1 MNALTKKNAMVLS
14 KDEYVK
20 ATNDIYKTALE
31 DGVRQGIAACLL
43 CLNMHYD
50 WKEKRLSRFAGG
62 VQDILKLPSVLG
74 KDIDGNTVVEYFRNE
89 FDVDIDIDE
98 LEMEVKL

>member
-1 MNALTKKNAMVLS
+1 MNVNVKNNAIVLTQDKYTSVF
-14 KDEYVK
+14 
-20 ATNDIYKTALE
+20 NDIYKTALE

-74 KDIDGNTVVEYFRNE
+74 KDIDGNTVVEYLRNE
-89 FDVDIDIDE
+89 FDIDIDE

>member
-1 MNALTKKNAMVLS
+1 MNALINKNVMVLS
-14 KDEYVK
+14 KGEYIK

-43 CLNMHYD
+43 CLNMHYN

-74 KDIDGNTVVEYFRNE
+74 KDIDGNTVVEYLRNE
-89 FDVDIDIDE
+89 FGIDIDE

>member
-1 MNALTKKNAMVLS
+1 MNARIDKNAIVLS
-14 KDEYVK
+14 PDEYIR

-31 DGVRQGIAACLL
+31 DGVQQGIAACLL

-74 KDIDGNTVVEYFRNE
+74 KDIDGNTVIEYLEEE
-89 FDVDIDIDE
+89 FGIDVNE

>member
-1 MNALTKKNAMVLS
+1 MNVNVKNNAMIITP
-14 KDEYVK
+14 DEYAK

-62 VQDILKLPSVLG
+62 VQDILKLPSILG
-74 KDIDGNTVVEYFRNE
+74 KDIDGNTVIEYLRNE
-89 FDVDIDIDE
+89 FDIDIDE

>member
-1 MNALTKKNAMVLS
+1 MNVRLHEMVLTQ
-14 KDEYVK
+14 DEYTSVV
-20 ATNDIYKTALE
+20 NDIYKTALK

-50 WKEKRLSRFAGG
+50 WKEKRLSRFTGG
-62 VQDILKLPSVLG
+62 VQDILKLPG
-74 KDIDGNTVVEYFRNE
+74 AMDKDIDGNTVAEYLRNE
-89 FDVDIDIDE
+89 FGINIDE

>member
-1 MNALTKKNAMVLS
+1 MNTLVKKNAIVLS
-14 KDEYVK
+14 PDEYIK

-31 DGVRQGIAACLL
+31 DGVRQGIATCLL

-74 KDIDGNTVVEYFRNE
+74 RDIDGNTVSEYLRNE
-89 FDVDIDIDE
+89 FNVDIDE
-98 LEMEVKL
+98 LEMEVNL

>member
-1 MNALTKKNAMVLS
+1 MNAFIKKNEMIITP
-14 KDEYVK
+14 DEYVK
-20 ATNDIYKTALE
+20 MTNDIYKTALE

-50 WKEKRLSRFAGG
+50 WKEKRLSRFTGG
-62 VQDILKLPSVLG
+62 VQDILNLPGVMD
-74 KDIDGNTVVEYFRNE
+74 KDIDGNTVVEYLRNE
-89 FDVDIDIDE
+89 FSIDIDE

>member
-1 MNALTKKNAMVLS
+1 MNVRLHEIVLTQ
-14 KDEYVK
+14 DEYTSVV
-20 ATNDIYKTALE
+20 NDVYKTALE

-50 WKEKRLSRFAGG
+50 WKEKRLSRFACG
-62 VQDILKLPSVLG
+62 VQDVLKLPSVFG

-89 FDVDIDIDE
+89 FGIDVDE

>member
-1 MNALTKKNAMVLS
+1 MNTLVKKNAIVLS
-14 KDEYVK
+14 LDEYAR
-20 ATNDIYKTALE
+20 ATNDIYRTALE

-74 KDIDGNTVVEYFRNE
+74 RDIDGNTVIEYLEEE
-89 FDVDIDIDE
+89 FGIDVDE
-98 LEMEVKL
+98 LEMKVEVE

>member
-1 MNALTKKNAMVLS
+1 MNARVKNNTIFLS
-14 KDEYVK
+14 PDEYIK
-20 ATNDIYKTALE
+20 TITDIYKTALE

-74 KDIDGNTVVEYFRNE
+74 RDIDGNTVIEYLEEE
-89 FDVDIDIDE
+89 FGIDVDE

>member
-1 MNALTKKNAMVLS
+1 MKVRLHEMVLTQ
-14 KDEYVK
+14 DEYTSVV
-20 ATNDIYKTALE
+20 NDIYKTALE

-62 VQDILKLPSVLG
+62 AQDILKLPSVLG
-74 KDIDGNTVVEYFRNE
+74 KDVDGNTVAEYLRNE
-89 FDVDIDIDE
+89 FGIDIDE

>member
-1 MNALTKKNAMVLS
+1 MNIRLHETVLTQ
-14 KDEYVK
+14 DEYASVV
-20 ATNDIYKTALE
+20 NDIYKTALE

-62 VQDILKLPSVLG
+62 VQDILKLPSV
-74 KDIDGNTVVEYFRNE
+74 
-89 FDVDIDIDE
+89 
-98 LEMEVKL
+98 

>member
-1 MNALTKKNAMVLS
+1 MNALVKKNTIVLS
-14 KDEYVK
+14 PDEYVK
-20 ATNDIYKTALE
+20 ATDDIYKTALE

-62 VQDILKLPSVLG
+62 VQDILKLPRVLG
-74 KDIDGNTVVEYFRNE
+74 RDIDGNTVIEYLEEE
-89 FDVDIDIDE
+89 FGIDVDE

>member
-1 MNALTKKNAMVLS
+1 MNALAKKNALVFS
-14 KDEYVK
+14 PDEYVK
-20 ATNDIYKTALE
+20 ATDDIYKTALE
-31 DGVRQGIAACLL
+31 DGIRQGIAACLL

-74 KDIDGNTVVEYFRNE
+74 RDIDGNTVIEYLEEE
-89 FDVDIDIDE
+89 FGIDVDE
-98 LEMEVKL
+98 LEVEVEL

>member
-62 VQDILKLPSVLG
+62 VQDILKLPRYWAKTLTE
-74 KDIDGNTVVEYFRNE
+74 IQLLNTR
-89 FDVDIDIDE
+89 
-98 LEMEVKL
+98 EMNSASILMNLKWR

>member
-1 MNALTKKNAMVLS
+1 MNALAKKNALVFS
-14 KDEYVK
+14 PDEYIR
-20 ATNDIYKTALE
+20 ATDDIYKTALE

-74 KDIDGNTVVEYFRNE
+74 RDIDGNTVIEYLEEE
-89 FDVDIDIDE
+89 FGIDVDE
-98 LEMEVKL
+98 LEVEVEL

>member
-1 MNALTKKNAMVLS
+1 MNALAKKNALVFS
-14 KDEYVK
+14 PDEYEK
-20 ATNDIYKTALE
+20 MNNDIYRTALE

-50 WKEKRLSRFAGG
+50 WKEKRLSRFVGG

-74 KDIDGNTVVEYFRNE
+74 RDIDGNTVIEYLEEE
-89 FDVDIDIDE
+89 FGIDVDE

>member
-1 MNALTKKNAMVLS
+1 MNIRLHEMVLTQ
-14 KDEYVK
+14 DEYASVV
-20 ATNDIYKTALE
+20 NDIYKTALE

-89 FDVDIDIDE
+89 FGIDIDE
-98 LEMEVKL
+98 LEMQVKL

>member
-1 MNALTKKNAMVLS
+1 MKVRLHEMVLTQ
-14 KDEYVK
+14 DEYTSVV
-20 ATNDIYKTALE
+20 NDIYKTALE
-31 DGVRQGIAACLL
+31 DGVRLGIAACLL

-50 WKEKRLSRFAGG
+50 WKEKRLSRFTGG

-74 KDIDGNTVVEYFRNE
+74 KDIDGNTVVDYLRNE
-89 FDVDIDIDE
+89 FGIDVDE

>member
-1 MNALTKKNAMVLS
+1 MNAFTKKNTIVLS
-14 KDEYVK
+14 PDEYVR
-20 ATNDIYKTALE
+20 ATNDIYETALE
-31 DGVRQGIAACLL
+31 DGARQGIAACLL

-74 KDIDGNTVVEYFRNE
+74 KDVDGNTVAEYLRNE
-89 FDVDIDIDE
+89 FGIDIDE

>member
-1 MNALTKKNAMVLS
+1 MNALINKNVMVLS
-14 KDEYVK
+14 KDEYIK
-20 ATNDIYKTALE
+20 ATNDIYKTGLE

-74 KDIDGNTVVEYFRNE
+74 KDIDGNTVVEYLRNE
-89 FDVDIDIDE
+89 FGVDIDE

>member
-1 MNALTKKNAMVLS
+1 MNALINKNVMVLS
-14 KDEYVK
+14 KDEYIK

-43 CLNMHYD
+43 CLTMHYN

-89 FDVDIDIDE
+89 FGIDIDE

>member
-1 MNALTKKNAMVLS
+1 MNALVKKNVIVLS
-14 KDEYVK
+14 PDEYVR
-20 ATNDIYKTALE
+20 ATDDIYKTALE

-50 WKEKRLSRFAGG
+50 WKAKRLSRFAGG

-74 KDIDGNTVVEYFRNE
+74 RDIDGNTVIEYLEEE
-89 FDVDIDIDE
+89 FGIDVDE

>member
-1 MNALTKKNAMVLS
+1 MNVNVKNNAMIITP
-14 KDEYVK
+14 DEYAK

-62 VQDILKLPSVLG
+62 VQDILKLPSILG
-74 KDIDGNTVVEYFRNE
+74 KDIDGNTVLDYLRHE
-89 FDVDIDIDE
+89 FDIDIDK

>member
-1 MNALTKKNAMVLS
+1 MKVRLHEMVLTQ
-14 KDEYVK
+14 DEYTSVV
-20 ATNDIYKTALE
+20 NDIYKTALE

-62 VQDILKLPSVLG
+62 VQDILKLPSVFE
-74 KDIDGNTVVEYFRNE
+74 KDIDGNTVVEYLRNE
-89 FDVDIDIDE
+89 FGIDIDE

>member
-1 MNALTKKNAMVLS
+1 MNAFIKKNEMILS
-14 KDEYVK
+14 PDEYVR

-62 VQDILKLPSVLG
+62 VQNILNLPSVLG
-74 KDIDGNTVVEYFRNE
+74 EGIDGNTVVEYLRNE
-89 FDVDIDIDE
+89 FNIDIDE
-98 LEMEVKL
+98 LEMEVKI

>member
-1 MNALTKKNAMVLS
+1 MNALINKNVMVLS
-14 KDEYVK
+14 KDEYIK

-31 DGVRQGIAACLL
+31 DGVRQGIATCLL

-74 KDIDGNTVVEYFRNE
+74 KDIDGNTVAEYLRNE
-89 FDVDIDIDE
+89 FGIDIDE
-98 LEMEVKL
+98 LEMEEKL

>member
-1 MNALTKKNAMVLS
+1 
-14 KDEYVK
+14 
-20 ATNDIYKTALE
+20 
-31 DGVRQGIAACLL
+31 
-43 CLNMHYD
+43 MHYD

-89 FDVDIDIDE
+89 FDVDIDE
-98 LEMEVKL
+98 LEMGVRL

>member
-1 MNALTKKNAMVLS
+1 MNALTKKNTIVLTQDKYTS
-14 KDEYVK
+14 V
-20 ATNDIYKTALE
+20 ANDIYKTALE

-74 KDIDGNTVVEYFRNE
+74 KDIDGNTVVEYLRNE
-89 FDVDIDIDE
+89 FGIDIDE
-98 LEMEVKL
+98 MEMEVKL

>member
-1 MNALTKKNAMVLS
+1 MNIRLHEMVLTQ
-14 KDEYVK
+14 DEYTSVV
-20 ATNDIYKTALE
+20 NDIYKTALE

-50 WKEKRLSRFAGG
+50 WKEKRLSRFTGG

-74 KDIDGNTVVEYFRNE
+74 KDNDGDTVVEYLRNE
-89 FDVDIDIDE
+89 LGIDIDE

>member
-1 MNALTKKNAMVLS
+1 MNALVKKNALAIS
-14 KDEYVK
+14 QDEYER
-20 ATNDIYKTALE
+20 ATDDIYKTALE

-74 KDIDGNTVVEYFRNE
+74 RDIDGNTVIEYLEEE
-89 FDVDIDIDE
+89 FGIVVDE

>member
-1 MNALTKKNAMVLS
+1 MNAFTEKNAMIITPY
-14 KDEYVK
+14 EYAK

-62 VQDILKLPSVLG
+62 VQDILNLPSVLG
-74 KDIDGNTVVEYFRNE
+74 KDIDGNTVVEYLRNE
-89 FDVDIDIDE
+89 FNIDIDE
-98 LEMEVKL
+98 LEMEVKI

>member
-1 MNALTKKNAMVLS
+1 MKVRLHEMVLTQ
-14 KDEYVK
+14 DEYTSVV
-20 ATNDIYKTALE
+20 NDIYKTALE
-31 DGVRQGIAACLL
+31 DGMRQGIAACLL

-62 VQDILKLPSVLG
+62 VQDILKLPSVFG
-74 KDIDGNTVVEYFRNE
+74 KDIDGNTVVEYLRNE
-89 FDVDIDIDE
+89 FGIDIDE